1 MPEPHFIL
9 CSQLTNNSNQATQIA
24 AQVFLQISVNAG
36 MGQSKDNLES
46 EDIVAALK
54 WGWVYQLLAIGASML
69 GKLAIMAFLIQIRG
83 RHEGRPW
90 PMMILGGL
98 IIAVNI
104 SVMGTILG
112 QCQPMSKL
120 WDDSLDRTCDPGR
133 RLNQNYSF
141 FQASAYL

>member
-1 MPEPHFIL
+1 
-9 CSQLTNNSNQATQIA
+9 
-24 AQVFLQISVNAG
+24 

-69 GKLAIMAFLIQIRG
+69 GKLAIMAFLMQIRG

-120 WDDSLDRTCDPGR
+120 WDDSLDGTCDPGR